1 LLNPRT
7 EDRRTGSDSPKTVGE
22 AVYRHLVGAGS
33 GGAPMNKIDIVNEL
47 SEKINLNQ
55 KVAKVVVDTIVDSIK
70 KAIINGERVEI
81 RGFGSFSLRSYKPYR
96 GRNPK
101 NGEVVNVPEKKLPYF
116 KVGKE
121 LRETIWKE
129 D

>member
-1 LLNPRT
+1 
-7 EDRRTGSDSPKTVGE
+7 
-22 AVYRHLVGAGS
+22 
-33 GGAPMNKIDIVNEL
+33 MNKMDIVNQL

-70 KAIINGERVEI
+70 NAIITGERVEI
-81 RGFGSFSLRSYKPYR
+81 RGFGSFSLRSYKAYR

-101 NGEVVNVPEKKLPYF
+101 NGDVVSVPDKKLPHF

-121 LRETIWKE
+121 LREIIWKE

>member
-1 LLNPRT
+1 MQKGQRKTL
-7 EDRRTGSDSPKTVGE
+7 RTGTTPGLTRPGS
-22 AVYRHLVGAGS
+22 AGFYD
-33 GGAPMNKIDIVNEL
+33 GGGMNKIDIVNEL
-47 SEKINLNQ
+47 SEKVSLNQ
-55 KVAKVVVDTIVDSIK
+55 KVAKVIVDTIIDSIK
-70 KAIINGERVEI
+70 KAIISGERVEI

-101 NGEVVNVPEKKLPYF
+101 NGEIVEVPGKKLPYF

-121 LRETIWKE
+121 LKEIIWKE